1 MAEID
6 DKAFKYM
13 REGSPDNNI
22 TGGAIEYSQYEMDMT
37 PAQQKDFATETLS
50 LFKNLY
56 NVDPL
61 VDQKKLPYKS
71 WLKTLSSER
80 IKELSKE
87 YEDVTAPR
95 NPEAIIANDL
105 IKQASKH
112 WGGVEGF
119 ELIRK
124 MGLESDRKIGLE
136 SD

>member
-1 MAEID
+1 MAQE
-6 DKAFKYM
+6 DKYAFDAM
-13 REGSPDNNI
+13 NAADPDRNI
-22 TGGAIEYSQYEMDMT
+22 TGGAMEYSEYEMDMS
-37 PAQQKDFATETLS
+37 PKQQKSFEKKTLD
-50 LFKNLY
+50 LFRNLY

-80 IKELSKE
+80 IEELSKE
-87 YEDVTAPR
+87 YEDVKAPR

-124 MGLESDRKIGLE
+124 MGLASD
-136 SD
+136 

>member
-6 DKAFKYM
+6 SKAFNYM

-37 PAQQKDFATETLS
+37 PVQQKNFEKETLT

-61 VDQKKLPYKS
+61 VNRKKLPYKS
-71 WLKTLSSER
+71 WLKVLSSER
-80 IKELSKE
+80 IEQLSKE
-87 YEDVTAPR
+87 YEDVKAPR
-95 NPEAIIANDL
+95 NSEAIIANDL
-105 IKQASKH
+105 IKQVSKH

-124 MGLESDRKIGLE
+124 MGLESD
-136 SD
+136 

>member
-6 DKAFKYM
+6 SKAFNYM

-37 PAQQKDFATETLS
+37 PVQQKDFEKETLT

-61 VDQKKLPYKS
+61 VNREKLPYKS
-71 WLKTLSSER
+71 WLKTLNSER
-80 IKELSKE
+80 IEELSKE
-87 YEDVTAPR
+87 YEDVKAPR
-95 NPEAIIANDL
+95 NPETIIAKDL
-105 IKQASKH
+105 MKQASKH

-124 MGLESDRKIGLE
+124 MGLESD
-136 SD
+136 

>member
-1 MAEID
+1 MAQE
-6 DKAFKYM
+6 DKYAFDAM
-13 REGSPDNNI
+13 NAADPDRNI
-22 TGGAIEYSQYEMDMT
+22 TGGAMEYSEYEMDMS
-37 PAQQKDFATETLS
+37 PKQQKSFEKKTLD
-50 LFKNLY
+50 LFRNLY
-56 NVDPL
+56 NADPL

-87 YEDVTAPR
+87 YEDVKAPR

-112 WGGVEGF
+112 WGGAEGF

-124 MGLESDRKIGLE
+124 MGLEGDKGVQ
-136 SD
+136 